1 LKIFLLI
8 ITLTNFVYSQS
19 VQLFNIDASNYP
31 LIKSNILLLDVNGNV
46 IYSPNKDYFN
56 LFENGFER
64 EVISLECGNIPEK
77 KATSTILSMDLSLSM
92 KGISFNLAIQG
103 ANSLIELINSKS
115 EVAISGF
122 SDDALLVNDFTS
134 DKNLL
139 LTSLGSMIL
148 LGGTNFEKAFLNKD
162 NGAIALA
169 KRAKNQPIIIFLT
182 DGVSTG
188 KYQEVIDEAKKIN
201 AIVYSIVL
209 FNEVPKFLEEVSNN
223 TGGIIYDN
231 VTTLKQIVNIYQ
243 TIYKLSEIE
252 NACSI
257 EWFSNNCDIERT
269 VNYNYSN
276 SNNSSKYK
284 VEENLLSSFYY
295 PNSQFY
301 SFNDTKI
308 NTSGRRI
315 FKLEARVD
323 TLVIDSIVSSNSKF
337 KIVLPT
343 GINYPITIPKDTEI
357 SLFIDF
363 EYDEEGFQFSE
374 FTINSNVCQDNTFF
388 ASGGKPEGA
397 NESYIDIIEPNG
409 GEIYY
414 RGADSLIKWQAN
426 YPDDKLLIEF
436 SSDNG
441 NKWQEVV
448 KQYSGYSYKYKY
460 PFITSNECLI
470 RITKLSDSS
479 AYEYKVINTDS
490 INNTSISWQKS
501 GLNLILGGNDGY
513 IRFVSGFNHSQTKK
527 IYAHPVVTDVEW
539 SPDAIRFASAG
550 SDGKIKLW
558 LDNNDTPVDSIQA
571 YPDEVS
577 VIEWSPDGSKILS
590 GDKYGNLK
598 VWNSSDLSI
607 IKTEK
612 VSQKS
617 INDIRFSPNGSKIAI
632 ALGDTSISVLFAS
645 NYLPVS
651 KYPVHRGEVTSLDWL
666 DNDRLVSVSSQAFN
680 NQLII
685 SSSNLGAEVY
695 SFKVNETLSKVR
707 ANLDSKLFTFTGDRG
722 KTYIYS
728 ADDYSE
734 KYDINSES
742 SWRNNDLCW
751 SPDNSRIAVSS
762 FGKNSGQTVKFNAVD
777 QYPEFRTT
785 SNSNFS
791 LVNANIDINGFDF
804 GKVLINRTKVD
815 SITNFIKITS
825 LIPVKI
831 DSIRLLNDFN
841 NVFTIQSIKN
851 ISLESDKYLKLEVSF
866 TPKSEN
872 NYNSRIEIF
881 TELNK
886 YSTSISG
893 IGYSNGI
900 KDYNLDFGEVELN
913 TPIRKQLEISN
924 SSINDIIVDSI
935 RIVGPDLISYK
946 IIQGGASSTLKS
958 NNQNTKLLV
967 FEFETKQALRTNS
980 IALIYFNEENAPSR
994 ISLSGIGIK
1003 PELEF
1008 TFQDTLIS
1016 ECNLNKTFEIK
1027 FRNNGKSILQISDL
1041 SANNINFDK
1050 FNFEISPSSEEII
1063 IATIN
1068 ENNSGTFD
1076 LDFQFKSNDN
1086 NYIIVKDSINFINNL
1101 TEYNYSTSELIFE
1114 VNQLNQV
1121 LTKEIVVQNTGNS
1134 LIKWD
1139 YKLPYTINNSDF
1151 KLVNIINTEIRKNES
1166 STFTFEYTNNSNIS
1180 ELEVFELIDNCN
1192 IHQNINLT
1200 SKIIKNTNNIEYQ
1213 SDYSIETKC
1222 DSIINIDLSI
1232 KNIEDSEIEITE
1244 IKSTLEIIGNLNYPI
1259 VLKSNIQENISIS
1272 LKLTKY
1278 GIYSEKII
1286 FKINEIEY
1294 EITLNIDREEVKFNI
1309 IETSKLVEIKSGQ
1322 KIESYFV
1329 VENLGQSDLIWNYI
1343 NYTFDNIKVTDIK
1356 PLITPKSESSTFYF
1370 EYNDLSAK
1378 IINFKIKD
1386 ECKNSDS
1393 IEIEFY
1399 LGDIPQLN
1407 LSISNINANVGDFS
1421 DIEINLN
1428 SFDKFDFND
1437 KKGISFKLSYNPT
1450 LLKTQS
1456 KDYIYNNSLV
1466 YEDYTLMFDDLKNNK
1481 WIIPQ
1486 NTILWG
1492 NDSTTNLT
1500 ISEVKFIEE
1509 DETKIVKIT
1518 NGVLTV
1524 LDLCQI
1530 GGTRLYKSNNFPY
1543 IEEISPNPIE
1553 DILVLNTFIPNNSNI
1568 KYEILDLSGNLICSD
1583 EENYQKG
1590 KFQIKINCNLKSGV
1604 YYVKVNINDEITK
1617 KYHNYFFKFISVK

>member
-1 LKIFLLI
+1 MKIFLLI

-56 LFENGFER
+56 LFENGIER

-252 NACSI
+252 NTCSI

-315 FKLEARVD
+315 LKLEARVD

-1114 VNQLNQV
+1114 VNQLNQQV
-1121 LTKEIVVQNTGNS
+1121 NQELVVTNTGDK

-1139 YKLPYTINNSDF
+1139 YQLPYSINNSDF
-1151 KLVNIINTEIRKNES
+1151 KLINITNIEINKNES
-1166 STFTFEYTNNSNIS
+1166 STFIFEYTNLTNNQEI
-1180 ELEVFELIDNCN
+1180 ELFDLVDNCN
-1192 IHQNINLT
+1192 IQQSIKLSSKMMQN
-1200 SKIIKNTNNIEYQ
+1200 SNNIEYQ
-1213 SDYSIETKC
+1213 KSYSLKSKC
-1222 DSIINIDLSI
+1222 DSILNLNLQI
-1232 KNIEDSEIEITE
+1232 KNLNSENIEISKIT
-1244 IKSTLEIIGNLNYPI
+1244 STLEITNNITYPI
-1259 VLKSNIQENISIS
+1259 TLKSNIQESILLN

-1278 GIYSEKII
+1278 GFYSEII
-1286 FKINEIEY
+1286 TFEINGIEY
-1294 EITLNIDREEVKFNI
+1294 NIDLEIDREDVRFNI
-1309 IETSKLVEIKSGQ
+1309 FETYKQVEIKSSQ
-1322 KIESYFV
+1322 KSESYFV
-1329 VENLGQSDLIWNYI
+1329 VENLGNTELNWNYI
-1343 NYTFDNIKVTDIK
+1343 SYIFEGVKITDIQ
-1356 PLITPKSESSTFYF
+1356 PLSTPINSSSTFYF
-1370 EYNDLSAK
+1370 EYSELTPRIVDFL
-1378 IINFKIKD
+1378 IED
-1386 ECKNSDS
+1386 ECGKSDS
-1393 IEIEFY
+1393 ILLEFY
-1399 LGDIPQLN
+1399 LGDIPQF
-1407 LSISNINANVGDFS
+1407 SISIDDINSNVGD
-1421 DIEINLN
+1421 EVPLNINLI
-1428 SFDKFDFND
+1428 SYDKFDF
-1437 KKGISFKLSYNPT
+1437 KEKQGLKFKLSYNPS
-1450 LLKTQS
+1450 LLKTS
-1456 KDYIYNNSLV
+1456 NNDLLYNNGLM
-1466 YEDYTLMFDDLKNNK
+1466 YENYTLNFDELKNNK
-1481 WIIPQ
+1481 WTIFP
-1486 NTILWG
+1486 NTVLWG
-1492 NDSTTNLT
+1492 NDSTSELN
-1500 ISEVKFIEE
+1500 ISDIEFIEN
-1509 DETKIVKIT
+1509 DETKIIDFT
-1518 NGVLTV
+1518 NGLLRVI
-1524 LDLCQI
+1524 DLCQI
-1530 GGTRLYKSNNFPY
+1530 GGTRLYKSHNLPFV
-1543 IEEISPNPIE
+1543 EKISPNPISE
-1553 DILVLNTFIPNNSNI
+1553 NLSLDIFIPNNSNI
-1568 KYEILDLSGNLICSD
+1568 TIDVFDMNGFNSYSINNQYIADKLKIPIKHKLNNGVYLVKINISD
-1583 EENYQKG
+1583 EKTMQIYTFYE
-1590 KFQIKINCNLKSGV
+1590 KFVVIN
-1604 YYVKVNINDEITK
+1604 
-1617 KYHNYFFKFISVK
+1617 